1 MNSLRVVVGQIA
13 RGQVRKSS
21 GKSSGMRD
29 VFEKTD
35 HIRSHRS
42 RFYANPEVGAEN
54 PTYLKQS
61 GDKIVTSLAAG
72 GLGLGFLCIFS
83 GLYSMA
89 YGINKN

>member
-42 RFYANPEVGAEN
+42 R
-54 PTYLKQS
+54 
-61 GDKIVTSLAAG
+61 
-72 GLGLGFLCIFS
+72 
-83 GLYSMA
+83 
-89 YGINKN
+89 